1 MIKSCS
7 HLVIATDDVKKMSDF
22 FAQIFEVTSCYENE
36 LFSEFIL
43 ESEFRI
49 AFFKPVE
56 ANKKFFDTSS
66 SRRSISLGVTVENV
80 DKTFE
85 RVKLLKELDIEIG
98 SEPKDHIWGFRSFVL
113 LDPDKNRWEI
123 TQSPTKS
130 GMLKEVDLVKK
141 LSKSICTK

>member
-7 HLVIATDDVKKMSDF
+7 HLVIATDDVKEMSDF
-22 FAQIFEVTSCYENE
+22 FSQVFEIKSCYENE

-49 AFFKPVE
+49 AFFKPIE
-56 ANKKFFDTSS
+56 ANKQLFDTSS
-66 SRRSISLGVTVENV
+66 SRRSISLGITVENV

-85 RVKLLKELDIEIG
+85 KVKNLNMPNVEIG
-98 SEPKDHIWGFRSFVL
+98 SKPKDHIWGFRSFVL
-113 LDPDKNRWEI
+113 IDPDKNRWEI
-123 TQSPTKS
+123 TQSPTKA

-141 LSKSICTK
+141 LQDKSLT